1 MSLFPW
7 ISTVSFF
14 LALNALQSGQGLW
27 LGQRGRDYNASVF
40 SGLTSKQSQPWMG
53 IKASSCCYCTSQGHR
68 GQNPEGSGG
77 ETSLS
82 AEQPRPQG
90 RRRQRSSPDEK
101 KEAALLFPGG
111 NFGFLQQEPSCGIV
125 LSQPRWA
132 RQKFNH
138 GTQINDL
145 GNEEDVPSAGKVQ
158 TTSRVQWW
166 LVEDKTIN
174 DLAQQESS
182 PDTWINPAVVYR
194 LKLLINSVQKKVL
207 KYIFLI
213 DAITLVL

>member
-90 RRRQRSSPDEK
+90 RRRPHSSPDEK

-111 NFGFLQQEPSCGIV
+111 NFGFSSRSRVVASSCHNPAGLDRSLITA
-125 LSQPRWA
+125 PR
-132 RQKFNH
+132 
-138 GTQINDL
+138 
-145 GNEEDVPSAGKVQ
+145 S
-158 TTSRVQWW
+158 TTSGTRKMFPRLGKYRQPVESNDDWW
-166 LVEDKTIN
+166 RT
-174 DLAQQESS
+174 
-182 PDTWINPAVVYR
+182 R
-194 LKLLINSVQKKVL
+194 LLMI
-207 KYIFLI
+207 
-213 DAITLVL
+213 